1 VIPFLARS
9 AVLLAATVAVAAAPA
24 PAPTS
29 PAAGAATTGI
39 APSLAPMGAAPAL
52 NWALPIFTDK
62 EGYRSMTLRG
72 SAVRPVGKNIAVT
85 DLNITIFTGDAK
97 AQVDSVL
104 LSSSALFLTKE
115 QRASGDG
122 GVRFIR
128 DDFEVTG
135 NAWTYD
141 HATRKLTLDRAVRT
155 TFRVQLNDILK

>member
-1 VIPFLARS
+1 MPRLAPFLALLV
-9 AVLLAATVAVAAAPA
+9 AALAADAAPA
-24 PAPTS
+24 PSAP
-29 PAAGAATTGI
+29 PAVAAT
-39 APSLAPMGAAPAL
+39 GAAPAL
-52 NWALPIFTDK
+52 NWVLPIFTDK
-62 EGYRSMTLRG
+62 DGYRSMTLRG

-141 HATRKLTLDRAVRT
+141 HAARKLTLDRAVRT

>member
-1 VIPFLARS
+1 MPRLAPFLALLV
-9 AVLLAATVAVAAAPA
+9 AALAADAAPA
-24 PAPTS
+24 PSAP
-29 PAAGAATTGI
+29 PAVPAT
-39 APSLAPMGAAPAL
+39 GAAPAL
-52 NWALPIFTDK
+52 NWVLPIFTDK
-62 EGYRSMTLRG
+62 DGYRSMTLRG

-141 HATRKLTLDRAVRT
+141 HAARKLTLDRAVRT

>member
-1 VIPFLARS
+1 MIPRLARFLALP
-9 AVLLAATVAVAAAPA
+9 AAVAAGFAAPA
-24 PAPTS
+24 PSTPPPTGT
-29 PAAGAATTGI
+29 PAT
-39 APSLAPMGAAPAL
+39 SLATSSGAAPAL
-52 NWALPIFTDK
+52 NWALPLFTDK
-62 EGYRSMTLRG
+62 DGFRSMTLRG

-141 HATRKLTLDRAVRT
+141 HAARKLTLDRAVRT

>member
-1 VIPFLARS
+1 MPVPFR
-9 AVLLAATVAVAAAPA
+9 LLALLASAAIGGRAQPAPPPA
-24 PAPTS
+24 PAS
-29 PAAGAATTGI
+29 AAAT
-39 APSLAPMGAAPAL
+39 AAAPAL
-52 NWALPIFTDK
+52 NWVLPIFSDK
-62 EGYRSMTLRG
+62 EGFRSMTLRG

-104 LSSSALFLTKE
+104 LSSSALFHTKE
-115 QRASGDG
+115 ERASGDG

-141 HATRKLTLDRAVRT
+141 HAARKLTLEKGVRT
-155 TFRVQLNDILK
+155 TFKVQLNDILK